1 MERYFFLGTRALPEQ
16 CRVHLCEQICWA
28 PWWPPSGGKSCL
40 WDLGLSGERRGLR
53 KNEKN
58 RITKEI
64 PMSGIFLFLPSVFQ
78 IAIPHKFYVHLCLWG
93 FVGLSVTGWCRW
105 YNLLYH
111 WFVGH
116 KEAHKSG
123 WGFGYNQERSY
134 SWVIQ
139 ILFHLL
145 TTEQKGFCM
154 QTSRQ
159 CSKGASR
166 WIYNLAGTH
175 KNIWASQVTQW

>member
-1 MERYFFLGTRALPEQ
+1 MYTY
-16 CRVHLCEQICWA
+16 VCEVLWA
-28 PWWPPSGGKSCL
+28 CLLQGDAGDIISCII
-40 WDLGLSGERRGLR
+40 DL
-53 KNEKN
+53 
-58 RITKEI
+58 
-64 PMSGIFLFLPSVFQ
+64 F
-78 IAIPHKFYVHLCLWG
+78 
-93 FVGLSVTGWCRW
+93 
-105 YNLLYH
+105 
-111 WFVGH
+111 GH